1 MKKVIND
8 KTIYFYDENDNEIMY
23 IEHSTDECIWFFQT
37 DSVISIEE
45 DTELYSL
52 LDNFMKE
59 SYEFSDDYLKNI
71 KDKNRLVWY
80 SDCYYNP
87 DDDWSIASVSVL
99 NIKRDESSFK
109 VWCTKKLDEL
119 INRNSKTYGICFS
132 PAGNGKYSRNIS
144 TGLTLQDD
152 FVTHIYQ
159 PLLNKN
165 KVLKKEYK

>member
-23 IEHSTDECIWFFQT
+23 IDHSTDECIWFFQT

-45 DTELYSL
+45 DTELYCL
-52 LDNFMKE
+52 LESFMQ
-59 SYEFSDDYLKNI
+59 STYDFSNDTLKCV
-71 KDKNRLVWY
+71 KDENNLVWY

-99 NIKRDESSFK
+99 NIKRDESGFK

-132 PAGNGKYSRNIS
+132 PAGNGKYSRNLS

>member
-1 MKKVIND
+1 MKKIID
-8 KTIYFYDENDNEIMY
+8 GKTIRFYDSNDNEIMY
-23 IEHSTDECIWFFQT
+23 MNHSTDECIWYFQT
-37 DSVISIEE
+37 DSIISIEE

-52 LDNFMKE
+52 LESFMNE
-59 SYEFSDDYLKNI
+59 SYEFSDDILKSS

-87 DDDWSIASVSVL
+87 DDEWSIASVSVL
-99 NIKRDESSFK
+99 NIKREDSCFK
-109 VWCTKKLDEL
+109 IWCSKRLDEL
-119 INRNSKTYGICFS
+119 IDRKNKTYGICFS

-159 PLLNKN
+159 LLLKKN